1 MKVYLIDAETN
12 ETIRIFENV
21 KSWGSDFVI
30 FDNSGYLGKI
40 YASENEYFTDEEP
53 LVEENN
59 N

>member
-1 MKVYLIDAETN
+1 MKVYLINAEAN
-12 ETIRIFENV
+12 ETIQTFENV
-21 KSWGSDFVI
+21 KSWGSDFVV
-30 FDNSGYLGKI
+30 FDNGGYLGKI